1 MSENIDVP
9 FGAPSEGF
17 IKYSGGNKVGWL
29 HYETKEQAE
38 AAIPIIAKKRDRAL
52 ERGYDFGYLWPT
64 DIHQEESSGHW
75 VIVTP

>member
-1 MSENIDVP
+1 MSKNIQVP
-9 FGAPSEGF
+9 FGAPSDGF
-17 IKYSGGNKVGWL
+17 IKATSGNKVGWL

-38 AAIPIIAKKRDRAL
+38 AAIPIIAQRRDRAL

-64 DIHQEESSGHW
+64 DIHQDANGHW